1 LAALALAS
9 ISVNTSAVAGECS
22 SAGTQ
27 GALNDCFDRIRQS
40 ADDELNRVYQDL
52 IDRVADQSAK
62 TALREAERAWISY
75 RDKECAFE
83 LHNGGGGSAY
93 PMSFAIC
100 VTAKTRAR
108 TKELADVLHC
118 DFSDLACPL

>member
-1 LAALALAS
+1 MAY
-9 ISVNTSAVAGECS
+9 AVAGECS

-27 GALNDCFDRIRQS
+27 GALNACFDRTRQS
-40 ADDELNRVYQDL
+40 ADDELNRIYQDL
-52 IDRVADQSAK
+52 IERMADQAAG
-62 TALREAERAWISY
+62 TALRDAERAWISY

-83 LHNGGGGSAY
+83 LHNAEGGSAY

-108 TKELADVLHC
+108 TEELAKVLHC
-118 DFSDLACPL
+118 DLSDLACPL